1 MEVIILKNHLKYGLE
16 ALNRIGGEKDG
27 TALPILKNFLIKTID
42 NKIKLI
48 MTNLELAVTVFI
60 PGKVIK
66 NGDLTIP
73 FNIFNSIIN
82 NLQSERINLENK
94 ENKLIIKTDNYQ
106 AKIQGIKKKNFPL
119 YLK

>member
-1 MEVIILKNHLKYGLE
+1 M
-16 ALNRIGGEKDG
+16 
-27 TALPILKNFLIKTID
+27 PILKNFLIETID